1 MLQFLPNVH
10 PKERAIAAER
20 FLSRKSIGLNE
31 NERIDIAGTVIG
43 VLEDP
48 QFAKLFSSQSKAEV
62 PLIGTV
68 DMNTGTQ
75 VISGQVDRLVVCDD
89 EVLAVDYK
97 TLRLPPKA
105 EENVPVAYIRQM
117 AAYRALLQAIWA
129 GRSVRC
135 ALLWTESPCL
145 MWLNDEQLDSFI
157 AGP

>member
-1 MLQFLPNVH
+1 MPNVH
-10 PKERAIAAER
+10 PKDRANATER
-20 FLSRKSIGLNE
+20 FLLRKCFGLTQH
-31 NERIDIAGTVIG
+31 ERIDIAGTVIG
-43 VLEDP
+43 ILEDP

-68 DMNTGTQ
+68 DMKIGTQ
-75 VISGQVDRLVVCDD
+75 IISGQVDRLVVCDD

-105 EENVPVAYIRQM
+105 EENIPVAYVRQM
-117 AAYRALLQAIWA
+117 AAYRALLQGIWA

-135 ALLWTESPCL
+135 ALLWTEEPCL